1 MSFLQEAAEEESSL
15 FTRAGGGSS
24 SGGGGGGGGSANIG
38 LAQDRLQS
46 MKDAVA
52 QSEEM
57 VRQYERALEDRRGNT
72 QRQVTRYGDLSQIWL
87 FVKKI

>member
-24 SGGGGGGGGSANIG
+24 SGGGGGGSANIG

-57 VRQYERALEDRRGNT
+57 VRQYEKALEDRRGNT
-72 QRQVTRYGDLSQIWL
+72 QRQVARYGDLSHIWL
-87 FVKKI
+87 FVIKI